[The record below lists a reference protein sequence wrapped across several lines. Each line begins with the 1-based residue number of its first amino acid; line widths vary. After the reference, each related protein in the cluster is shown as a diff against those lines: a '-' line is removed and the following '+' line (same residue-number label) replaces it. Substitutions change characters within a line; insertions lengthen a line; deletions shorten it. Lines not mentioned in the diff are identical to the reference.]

1 MNNHIF
7 IKYLDD
13 LSKNRF
19 ALNHL
24 QSSEFYQFY
33 QQVLQQFPTQPNPDD
48 WCLIDTDGCHLCD
61 HAKDIIAQASLQT
74 TLPKLQQLDLADI
87 KDGNSPLID
96 TFGMMIPILLT
107 PTRLLCYPFGVM
119 DVLALQP

>member
-33 QQVLQQFPTQPNPDD
+33 QQVLQQFPTQPSPDD
-48 WCLIDTDGCHLCD
+48 WCLIGTDGCHLCD
-61 HAKDIIAQASLQT
+61 HAKDIITQASLQT
-74 TLPKLQQLDLADI
+74 ALPKLQQLDLADI
-87 KDGNSPLID
+87 KDSSSPLID
-96 TFGMMIPILLT
+96 TFGVMIPILLT